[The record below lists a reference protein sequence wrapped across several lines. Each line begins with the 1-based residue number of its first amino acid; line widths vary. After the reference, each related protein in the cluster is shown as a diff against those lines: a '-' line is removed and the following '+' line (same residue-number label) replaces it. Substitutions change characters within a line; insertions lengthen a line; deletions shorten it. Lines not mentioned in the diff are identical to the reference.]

1 MSFVVKVDVIMGV
14 ILHCSNSFTVKRVV
28 RLVRKTVEGRMDLFQ
43 TELLDQFFL
52 LLFGRFRYTYS
63 YISAQLKIM
72 FVGYTKLLKNM

>member
-43 TELLDQFFL
+43 T
-52 LLFGRFRYTYS
+52 
-63 YISAQLKIM
+63 
-72 FVGYTKLLKNM
+72 

>member
-43 TELLDQFFL
+43 TELLDQFFM
-52 LLFGRFRYTYS
+52 LLFGRSENHER
-63 YISAQLKIM
+63 
-72 FVGYTKLLKNM
+72 

>member
-28 RLVRKTVEGRMDLFQ
+28 RLVRRTVEGRMDLFQ

-63 YISAQLKIM
+63 YISVQLKIM
-72 FVGYTKLLKNM
+72 FVGYTNPLKNI

>member
-43 TELLDQFFL
+43 TKLLDQFFL

-63 YISAQLKIM
+63 YISVQLKIM
-72 FVGYTKLLKNM
+72 FVGYTNPLKNI